1 MRYFTSVC
9 RFLLCI
15 GFFLGLMMWTGPT
28 ALAQS
33 CTITVDDDGGADYS
47 NLAAA
52 LRTAT
57 SKSVVCVAEGTYS
70 PPGRNTPLTMP
81 AGAELRGG
89 YPADFSS
96 QDVQNNPTVL
106 DGALGGSSAKRV
118 LTVSTR
124 GNTGRV
130 TTTVDGFTIRDG
142 QAKGNPGAGF
152 GLSGYRGT
160 IKVRDVT
167 FSSNSTNK
175 DGGGLYLDVNSAE
188 LRNTAFVANEADG
201 QGGGAYI
208 QTDGE
213 LVLEGV
219 LAKGNRAQGEGGGLN
234 VSSAGGRIVNATVS
248 GNSSGAVGGGMYL
261 TLEGNNSKINGQN
274 TIVWN
279 NAAAASSNQLEIV
292 ENGGTVTWQHSALE
306 GSGGSGAWD
315 STYGNDGGDNFAL
328 NPFFVTPS
336 DPSAAPTASG
346 NLRLANN
353 SPAIDAGDN
362 PGNIVSIEQ
371 DLDGEDRFQGDEG
384 IIDLGA
390 YEGGE
395 PLPPPEILY
404 VDAATGSDTN
414 SGESWDQAFATL
426 GFALDV
432 AGTNTEIWVADGIYY
447 PDEQGNKDS
456 DEATSTFDLKERVS
470 IYGGFAG
477 NESSR
482 SERDPDANLVVLSGD
497 IGQDDATNADGIVT
511 APSDQNNGRK
521 NNLTNAFHV
530 VDGSGVSSRTVV
542 DGVTITAGSADDKK
556 NKDERPDE
564 VGGGV
569 FVNDGSPTLSDV
581 RIIGNRAKL
590 DGGGVASYGGGGP
603 VLSETI
609 VESNSALRNGGG
621 VFNAEG
627 SGLRVRYVTLRGNTA
642 VDGGG
647 GIYNDG
653 ANVRFTNV
661 TVEGNEATSGTGR
674 GGGVATVDSKGSVFT
689 NLEVVGNRAAQGG
702 GFYNGSGSSTT
713 NLGTATFSG
722 NYATNQGSGIFTGN
736 EDLNLTNSI
745 VWGNGPDQVNG
756 DGPFSQQASLI
767 EGGLD
772 GAVNEDPQFISDPT
786 VASSG
791 PTTDGDLQLQPGS
804 PAADLGDTSLLPS
817 DVSDIDD
824 DGDTNERLPLDL
836 AGSQRVKDGSVD
848 AGAYEGTS
856 LDLVIK
862 GTLGA
867 DGADRGWRD
876 FGVPVQ
882 GLTVDDVTR
891 STGAGLKI
899 MAKWGGWLYV
909 DDTWTQIQS
918 SDRIPPGRG
927 VSVYFTDRNESA
939 IDPSLTLTTPADA
952 SPIGSQDVVVGDG
965 DPSADK
971 PLSETATWHFLANP
985 YGVPYDLGALEEA
998 GNIDGFQTVV
1008 QIWDVQEGYK
1018 TINLDPVSSTDKT
1031 GVSTWQ
1037 AFFLERTPNSSQS
1050 SVRFPTNGRLPPD
1063 SETNPFFGSITQKES
1078 DEQEILVNF
1087 RVTAKGEDGSV
1098 VHQDDAAN
1106 LRFQP
1111 SVSKGWDRYD
1121 ATKLTPLKNAYA
1133 VVGPVGTGRN
1143 QDTTMKAQESRPI
1156 PQGQV
1161 TIPLGVKT
1169 QNYSGT
1175 LSLSLARTV
1184 NLPETWTM
1192 TLVDTKGTAQTDD
1205 DVEFV
1210 LGEKESEY
1218 KFDVSSSKE
1227 DKSPVTNTASS
1238 PSRSGPEH
1246 PTPIKWSPSSNSS
1259 ETRSKTAASKPKARF
1274 KLRINTG
1281 ERTLPVEMAG
1291 FEAEMDGEAAQL
1303 SWKTASETNN
1313 AGFHVQHQ
1321 RLPEGDS
1328 TVSGDRWE
1336 TLGFVEGAGTT
1347 SQKKSYRF
1355 ETNTL
1360 EYGSHAF
1367 RLRQVDTDGS
1377 AETTDPVQVD
1387 MSLSRKVAVDGPN
1400 PNPVRQQAK
1409 VGVTVR
1415 ERQEISIQVF
1425 DVLGRQVRTVK
1436 QGTIPDN
1443 NTRTFQIDASGF
1455 SSGTYFLRI
1464 VGDEFRRTE
1473 RMTIVR

>member
-1 MRYFTSVC
+1 MRYLTSVC
-9 RFLLCI
+9 RFLL
-15 GFFLGLMMWTGPT
+15 GTGLLLGLLMWTGPT

-33 CTITVDDDGGADYS
+33 CTIAVDDDGGADYS
-47 NLAAA
+47 NLANA
-52 LRTAT
+52 LRDAN
-57 SKSVVCVAEGTYS
+57 SGSVVCVAEGTYN
-70 PPGRNTPLTMP
+70 PPSRNTPLTMP
-81 AGAELRGG
+81 AGAELKGG

-96 QDVQNNPTVL
+96 QDVQNNPTFL
-106 DGALGGSSAKRV
+106 DGSLGGSSAKRV

-124 GNTGRV
+124 GNTSGV
-130 TTTVDGFTIRDG
+130 ITTVDGFTIRNG

-152 GLSGYRGT
+152 GVSGYDGT
-160 IKVRDVT
+160 ITIRDLT

-175 DGGGLYLDVNSAE
+175 DGAGLYLDVNRAE
-188 LRNTAFVANEADG
+188 LRNTAFIANEADG

-219 LAKGNRAQGEGGGLN
+219 LAKGNRAQGEGGGLH
-234 VSSAGGRIVNATVS
+234 VSSGGGRIVNATVS
-248 GNSSGAVGGGMYL
+248 GNSSGAVGGGLYL
-261 TLEGNNSKINGQN
+261 TLGSDMDGQN

-292 ENGGTVTWQHSALE
+292 DNGGTVTWRHSALE

-315 STYGNDGGDNFAL
+315 SAYGTDDGDNFAL

-404 VDAATGSDTN
+404 VDAATGSDSN
-414 SGESWDQAFATL
+414 SGESWDQAFSTL
-426 GFALDV
+426 RFALDV
-432 AGTNTEIWVADGIYY
+432 AGTNTEIWVADGVYY
-447 PDEQGNKDS
+447 PDEQGNEDL
-456 DEATSTFDLKERVS
+456 DEATSTFDLKKRVN

-603 VLSETI
+603 VLSETV
-609 VESNSALRNGGG
+609 VESNAAQRNGGG
-621 VFNAEG
+621 VYNSEG
-627 SGLRVRYVTLRGNTA
+627 SGLRVRFVTLRGNTA
-642 VDGGG
+642 VDRGG

-836 AGSQRVKDGSVD
+836 AGSQRVKDNSVD

-856 LDLVIK
+856 LDLVVE

-867 DGADRGWRD
+867 DGTDKGWRD
-876 FGVPVQ
+876 MGLPV
-882 GLTVDDVTR
+882 
-891 STGAGLKI
+891 TGAAVEDVERRKGEVGLENI
-899 MAKWGGWLYV
+899 SRWGVWR
-909 DDTWTQIQS
+909 DINDTWTRLS
-918 SDRIPPGRG
+918 ATDLLPAGRG
-927 VSVYFTDRNESA
+927 FTVYLFDKNESA
-939 IDPSLTLTTPADA
+939 IDPSLTFTTTAGSRVGQNDVTVGDETPAA
-952 SPIGSQDVVVGDG
+952 DG
-965 DPSADK
+965 ELAQSAQF
-971 PLSETATWHFLANP
+971 HFLANP
-985 YGVPYDLGALEEA
+985 YGVPYDLIRLEDS
-998 GNIDGFQTVV
+998 GNLNGFQTIV
-1008 QIWDVQEGYK
+1008 QIWDYKDGYQLVDL
-1018 TINLDPVSSTDKT
+1018 TNDNT
-1031 GVSTWQ
+1031 GITAWQ
-1037 AFFLERTPNSSQS
+1037 AFYIERTTIGEGPTQLT
-1050 SVRFPTNGRLPPD
+1050 FPSEGRLPD
-1063 SETNPFFGSITQKES
+1063 ASNTNPFFGSKTNGRSEQAARVPLTLTAEDTQGNEVLR
-1078 DEQEILVNF
+1078 DEAA
-1087 RVTAKGEDGSV
+1087 RVLFHPNASGD
-1098 VHQDDAAN
+1098 
-1106 LRFQP
+1106 
-1111 SVSKGWDRYD
+1111 WDRYD
-1121 ATKLTPLKNAYA
+1121 ASKLTPPTNKYA
-1133 VVGPVGTGRN
+1133 VIGPVGQTRGA
-1143 QDTTMKAQESRPI
+1143 DSTMKAQESRSLPSDGSVEV
-1156 PQGQV
+1156 PVGLEV
-1161 TIPLGVKT
+1161 KNYTGPL
-1169 QNYSGT
+1169 T
-1175 LSLSLARTV
+1175 LSLGETV
-1184 NLPETWTM
+1184 DVPEDWTI
-1192 TLVDTKGTAQTDD
+1192 TLVDTKGTADPADD
-1205 DVEFV
+1205 TEHT
-1210 LGEKESEY
+1210 LQESG
-1218 KFDVSSSKE
+1218 
-1227 DKSPVTNTASS
+1227 
-1238 PSRSGPEH
+1238 SGYQF
-1246 PTPIKWSPSSNSS
+1246 
-1259 ETRSKTAASKPKARF
+1259 RFGKPKAAHQRATPDTATIRQERPPRARTLDWQPPGTSTGSTPRTKSERSGDAPEARF
-1274 KLRINTG
+1274 RLRISDG
-1281 ERTLPVEMAG
+1281 QTLPVELAG
-1291 FEAEMDGEAAQL
+1291 FDATLDGKQAQL
-1303 SWKTASETNN
+1303 HWTTASESQN
-1313 AGFHVQHQ
+1313 AGFRVQHQ
-1321 RLPEGDS
+1321 RLAAGDS
-1328 TVSGDRWE
+1328 TADREDWSS
-1336 TLGFVEGAGTT
+1336 LGFVEGAGNSSRT
-1347 SQKKSYRF
+1347 QEYRF
-1355 ETNTL
+1355 DTEPLKHGT
-1360 EYGSHAF
+1360 HVF
-1367 RLRQVDTDGS
+1367 RLSQVDESG
-1377 AETTDPVQVD
+1377 ETHVSDPVRVKLGLD
-1387 MSLSRKVAVDGPN
+1387 EEVAIDGPN
-1400 PNPVRQQAK
+1400 PNPVRQGATLNLTVGAK
-1409 VGVTVR
+1409 
-1415 ERQEISIQVF
+1415 QEVAVQIY
-1425 DVLGRQVRTVK
+1425 DVLGRQVRAVSR
-1436 QGTIPDN
+1436 GTLPGGQ
-1443 NTRTFQIDASGF
+1443 TRTVRIDTDGLT
-1455 SSGTYFLRI
+1455 SGTYLLRI
-1464 VGDEFRRTE
+1464 EGDQFRRTR
-1473 RMTIVR
+1473 RMTVVR